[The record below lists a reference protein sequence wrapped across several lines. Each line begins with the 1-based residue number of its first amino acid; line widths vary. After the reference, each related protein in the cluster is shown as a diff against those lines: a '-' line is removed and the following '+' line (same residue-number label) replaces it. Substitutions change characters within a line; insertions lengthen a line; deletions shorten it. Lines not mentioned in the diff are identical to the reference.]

1 MMLPS
6 INKRKTRML
15 TTRFLAAALALAAA
29 SPAFAQDVP
38 ARIKE
43 AGKIVIAT
51 NPNYAPITFKDP
63 ATNTLMGFDIDLGTA
78 IAQELGVKVEWQEI
92 AFAQMLPSLQTG
104 RVDTVLAGMSDLP
117 SRRDVTDFVD
127 YMTSGAQFYTI
138 AALAG
143 TIKTP
148 EDLCGKS
155 VGASRSTNWP
165 AQIAEWSAANCVAKG
180 KPAINVVGTEGSVD
194 ARTQLKTERLQG
206 AVQGNETLPY
216 FQSLE
221 PNTFVLLGKAFTQSL
236 VGMPFAKADTPLR
249 DAVKAAIERLQA
261 SGAYDK
267 MLAKYGLADN
277 KLTPIS
283 INKGE

>member
-1 MMLPS
+1 MP
-6 INKRKTRML
+6 I
-15 TTRFLAAALALAAA
+15 TRFLVAILVLVGVTPALAQ
-29 SPAFAQDVP
+29 SVP
-38 ARIKE
+38 ARIKD

-78 IAQELGVKVEWQEI
+78 IAKELGVKIEWQEI

-117 SRRDVTDFVD
+117 TRRDVADFVD
-127 YMTSGAQFYTI
+127 YMTSGPQFYTI
-138 AALAG
+138 TALAG

-165 AQIAEWSAANCVAKG
+165 AQMTEWSQANCVAKG
-180 KPAINVVGTEGSVD
+180 KPAMNVVGTEGSVD

-216 FQSLE
+216 FQALE
-221 PNTFVLLGKAFTQSL
+221 PNTYVLLGTAFSQSL
-236 VGMPFAKADTPLR
+236 VGMPFAKSETALR

-261 SGAYDK
+261 SGEYDK
-267 MLAKYGLADN
+267 MLAKYGLQAN

>member
-1 MMLPS
+1 
-6 INKRKTRML
+6 ML
-15 TTRFLAAALALAAA
+15 TTRVLAAIIMLAGVT
-29 SPAFAQDVP
+29 PAVAQDVP
-38 ARIKE
+38 ARIKQ

-78 IAQELGVKVEWQEI
+78 IAKELGVKIEWQEI

-117 SRRDVTDFVD
+117 ARRDVADFVD
-127 YMTSGAQFYTI
+127 YMTSGPQFYTI
-138 AALAG
+138 TALAG
-143 TIKTP
+143 TIKNP

-165 AQIAEWSAANCVAKG
+165 AQMAEWSQANCVAKG
-180 KPAINVVGTEGSVD
+180 KPAMNVVGTEGSVD

-216 FQSLE
+216 FQALE
-221 PNTFVLLGKAFTQSL
+221 PNTYVLLGTAFTQSL
-236 VGMPFAKADTPLR
+236 VGMPFAKSETTLR
-249 DAVKAAIERLQA
+249 DAVKAAIERLQG
-261 SGAYDK
+261 SGEYDK
-267 MLAKYGLADN
+267 MLAKYGLQAN

>member
-1 MMLPS
+1 MP
-6 INKRKTRML
+6 ITRAL
-15 TTRFLAAALALAAA
+15 VAILVLVGVTPALAQ
-29 SPAFAQDVP
+29 SIP
-38 ARIKE
+38 ARIKD

-78 IAQELGVKVEWQEI
+78 IASELGVKIEWQEI

-117 SRRDVTDFVD
+117 TRRDFADFVD
-127 YMTSGAQFYTI
+127 YMTSGPQFYTI
-138 AALAG
+138 TALAG

-165 AQIAEWSAANCVAKG
+165 AQMTEWSQANCVAKG
-180 KPAINVVGTEGSVD
+180 KPAMNVVGTEGSVD

-216 FQSLE
+216 FQTLE
-221 PNTFVLLGKAFTQSL
+221 PNTYVLLGTAFTQSL
-236 VGMPFAKADTPLR
+236 VGMPFAKSETAFR

-261 SGAYDK
+261 SGEYDK
-267 MLAKYGLADN
+267 MLAKYGLQAN

>member
-1 MMLPS
+1 MLV
-6 INKRKTRML
+6 I
-15 TTRFLAAALALAAA
+15 RFLTAILVLAGVT
-29 SPAFAQDVP
+29 PAFAQSVP
-38 ARIKE
+38 ARIKD
-43 AGKIVIAT
+43 AGTIVIAT

-78 IAQELGVKVEWQEI
+78 IAKELGVKIEWQEI

-117 SRRDVTDFVD
+117 TRRDVADFVD
-127 YMTSGAQFYTI
+127 YMTSGPQFYTI
-138 AALAG
+138 SALAG

-165 AQIAEWSAANCVAKG
+165 AQMTEWSQANCVAKG
-180 KPAINVVGTEGSVD
+180 KPAMNVVGTEGSVD

-216 FQSLE
+216 FQALE
-221 PNTFVLLGKAFTQSL
+221 PNTYVLLGTAFTQSL
-236 VGMPFAKADTPLR
+236 VGMPFAKSETGLR

-261 SGAYDK
+261 SGEYDK
-267 MLAKYGLADN
+267 MLAKYGLQAN

>member
-1 MMLPS
+1 MP
-6 INKRKTRML
+6 TRIIA
-15 TTRFLAAALALAAA
+15 LAALVLTAA
-29 SPAFAQDVP
+29 SPAFAQNVP
-38 ARIKE
+38 SRIAS
-43 AGKIVIAT
+43 AGRIVIAT

-63 ATNTLMGFDIDLGTA
+63 ATNKLMGFDIDLGEA
-78 IAQELGVKVEWQEI
+78 IGKELGVRVEWQEI

-117 SRRDVTDFVD
+117 SRRDTTDFVD
-127 YMTSGAQFYTI
+127 YMTSGAQFYTTT
-138 AALAG
+138 ALAG

-165 AQIAEWSAANCVAKG
+165 AQIAEWSQANCVAKG
-180 KPAINVVGTEGSVD
+180 KPAITVVGTEGSVD

-236 VGMPFAKADTPLR
+236 VGMPFAKADVPLR

-261 SGAYDK
+261 NGEYDK
-267 MLAKYGLADN
+267 LLAKYGLQAN

>member
-1 MMLPS
+1 
-6 INKRKTRML
+6 
-15 TTRFLAAALALAAA
+15 
-29 SPAFAQDVP
+29 
-38 ARIKE
+38 
-43 AGKIVIAT
+43 
-51 NPNYAPITFKDP
+51 
-63 ATNTLMGFDIDLGTA
+63 
-78 IAQELGVKVEWQEI
+78 
-92 AFAQMLPSLQTG
+92 MLPSLQTG

-117 SRRDVTDFVD
+117 ARRDATDFVD

-138 AALAG
+138 TALAG

-180 KPAINVVGTEGSVD
+180 KKAITVVGTEGSVD

-236 VGMPFAKADTPLR
+236 VGMPFAKADVPLR

-261 SGAYDK
+261 NGEYDK
-267 MLAKYGLADN
+267 LLAKYGLQAN
-277 KLTPIS
+277 KLSPIT

>member
-1 MMLPS
+1 MP
-6 INKRKTRML
+6 I
-15 TTRFLAAALALAAA
+15 TRFLAAIIVLAGATPALAQNVPSRIA
-29 SPAFAQDVP
+29 SAG
-38 ARIKE
+38 RI
-43 AGKIVIAT
+43 IIAT

-63 ATNTLMGFDIDLGTA
+63 KTNKLMGFDIDLGEA
-78 IAQELGVKVEWQEI
+78 IGKELGVRVEWQEI

-117 SRRDVTDFVD
+117 ARRDATDFVD

-138 AALAG
+138 TALAG

>member
-1 MMLPS
+1 MP
-6 INKRKTRML
+6 I
-15 TTRFLAAALALAAA
+15 TRFLAAIIVLAGATPALAQNVPSRIA
-29 SPAFAQDVP
+29 SAG
-38 ARIKE
+38 RI
-43 AGKIVIAT
+43 IIAT

-63 ATNTLMGFDIDLGTA
+63 KTNKLMGFDIDLVEA
-78 IAQELGVKVEWQEI
+78 IGKELGVRVEWQEI

-117 SRRDVTDFVD
+117 ARRDATDFVD

-138 AALAG
+138 TALAG

-165 AQIAEWSAANCVAKG
+165 AQIAEWSQANCVAKG
-180 KPAINVVGTEGSVD
+180 KKAINVVGTEGSVD

-236 VGMPFAKADTPLR
+236 VGMPFAKADVPLR

-261 SGAYDK
+261 NGEYDK
-267 MLAKYGLADN
+267 LLAKYGLQAN
-277 KLTPIS
+277 KLSPIT

>member
-1 MMLPS
+1 MLV
-6 INKRKTRML
+6 I
-15 TTRFLAAALALAAA
+15 RFLTAILVLAGVT
-29 SPAFAQDVP
+29 PAFAQSVP
-38 ARIKE
+38 ARIKD
-43 AGKIVIAT
+43 AGTIVIAT

-63 ATNTLMGFDIDLGTA
+63 GTNTLMGFDIDLGTA
-78 IAQELGVKVEWQEI
+78 IAKELGVKIEWQEI

-117 SRRDVTDFVD
+117 TRRDVADFVD
-127 YMTSGAQFYTI
+127 YMTSSPHFSTVTT
-138 AALAG
+138 LAG
-143 TIKTP
+143 AIKTP

-165 AQIAEWSAANCVAKG
+165 AQMTEWSQANCVAKG
-180 KPAINVVGTEGSVD
+180 RPAMNVVGTEGSVD

-221 PNTFVLLGKAFTQSL
+221 PNTYVLLGTAFARSL
-236 VGMPFAKADTPLR
+236 VGMPFARSAMALR
-249 DAVKAAIERLQA
+249 GAVKSPLEHVHA
-261 SGAYDK
+261 SGEYDK
-267 MLAKYGLADN
+267 MLAKYGLQAN

>member
-1 MMLPS
+1 MP
-6 INKRKTRML
+6 I
-15 TTRFLAAALALAAA
+15 TRFLVAILVVVGVTPALAE
-29 SPAFAQDVP
+29 SVP
-38 ARIKE
+38 ARIKD

-78 IAQELGVKVEWQEI
+78 IAKELGVKIEWQEI

-117 SRRDVTDFVD
+117 TRRDVADFVD
-127 YMTSGAQFYTI
+127 YMTSGPQFYTI
-138 AALAG
+138 TALAG

-165 AQIAEWSAANCVAKG
+165 AQMTEWSQANCVAKG
-180 KPAINVVGTEGSVD
+180 KPAMNVVGTEGSVD

-216 FQSLE
+216 FQTLE
-221 PNTFVLLGKAFTQSL
+221 PNTYVLLGTAFTQSL
-236 VGMPFAKADTPLR
+236 VGMPFAKSETALR

-261 SGAYDK
+261 SGEYDK
-267 MLAKYGLADN
+267 MLAKYGLQAN

>member
-1 MMLPS
+1 MSTRITML
-6 INKRKTRML
+6 
-15 TTRFLAAALALAAA
+15 AVALALAAA
-29 SPAFAQDVP
+29 TGPAFAQDIP
-38 ARIKE
+38 ARIKD

-63 ATNTLMGFDIDLGTA
+63 ATDTLMGFDIDLGTA
-78 IAQELGVKVEWQEI
+78 IAKELGVKIEWQEI

-117 SRRDVTDFVD
+117 TRREVADFVD
-127 YMTSGAQFYTI
+127 YMMSGPQFYTI
-138 AALAG
+138 SALAG

-165 AQIAEWSAANCVAKG
+165 AQMTEWSQANCVAKG
-180 KPAINVVGTEGSVD
+180 KPAMNVVGTEGSVD

-216 FQSLE
+216 FQALE
-221 PNTFVLLGKAFTQSL
+221 PNTYVLLGTAFTQSL
-236 VGMPFAKADTPLR
+236 VGMPFVKSETALR

-261 SGAYDK
+261 SGEYDK
-267 MLAKYGLADN
+267 MLTKYGLQAN

>member
-1 MMLPS
+1 
-6 INKRKTRML
+6 ML
-15 TTRFLAAALALAAA
+15 TTRLLAAAIVLTIAG
-29 SPAFAQDVP
+29 SAFAQSVP
-38 ARIKE
+38 ARIKD

-78 IAQELGVKVEWQEI
+78 IAKELGVKIEWQEI

-117 SRRDVTDFVD
+117 TRRDVADFVD
-127 YMTSGAQFYTI
+127 YMTSGPQFYTI
-138 AALAG
+138 TALAG

-165 AQIAEWSAANCVAKG
+165 AQMTEWSQANCVAKG
-180 KPAINVVGTEGSVD
+180 KPAMNVVGTEGSVD

-206 AVQGNETLPY
+206 AVQGNETLSY
-216 FQSLE
+216 FQALE
-221 PNTFVLLGKAFTQSL
+221 PNTYVLLGTAFTQSL
-236 VGMPFAKADTPLR
+236 VGMPFAKSETALR

-261 SGAYDK
+261 SGEYDR
-267 MLAKYGLADN
+267 MLAKYGLQAN

>member
-1 MMLPS
+1 MS
-6 INKRKTRML
+6 TRITM
-15 TTRFLAAALALAAA
+15 LAAIFVIGGVA
-29 SPAFAQDVP
+29 PAFAQSVP
-38 ARIKE
+38 ARIKD

-63 ATNTLMGFDIDLGTA
+63 ATNMLMGFDIDLGTA
-78 IAQELGVKVEWQEI
+78 IANELGVKIEWQEI

-117 SRRDVTDFVD
+117 TRRDVADFVD
-127 YMTSGAQFYTI
+127 YMTSGPQFYTI
-138 AALAG
+138 TTLAG
-143 TIKTP
+143 AIKTP

-165 AQIAEWSAANCVAKG
+165 AQMTEWSQANCVAKG
-180 KPAINVVGTEGSVD
+180 RPAMNVVGTEGSVD

-221 PNTFVLLGKAFTQSL
+221 PNTYVLLGTAFARSL
-236 VGMPFAKADTPLR
+236 VGMPFAKSEMALR

-261 SGAYDK
+261 SGEYDK
-267 MLAKYGLADN
+267 MLAKYGLQAN